1 LGSQVAFKNQC
12 DQHSKITGQF
22 LAAKLQAQIPR
33 ADTQNNKTQGMQKKL
48 LQAVVIGMRLSGAFD
63 LPDFQIIC

>member
-1 LGSQVAFKNQC
+1 LGSQEAFKTQC
-12 DQHSKITGQF
+12 DQHSKLAGQF